1 MTVPSIGKT
10 EPTIRRPLTIAAGL
24 VILVALSAASFACG
38 EVGGWG
44 GMENMHQDMHG
55 GGDRVPQTP
64 VVSTESQVM
73 VEIRD
78 FDFFPRELTVK
89 TGTAVTWVNRDAAP
103 HDATD
108 EAGGWGTGTLN
119 QGESAILT
127 FDSPGAY
134 RYFCTIH
141 PNMRA
146 NPDGGV
152 ARQSLTGTRTALD
165 IAEERYA
172 RGDITREE
180 FEQIK
185 RDLAG
190 S

>member
-1 MTVPSIGKT
+1 MLSTAWPPADGKNRAT
-10 EPTIRRPLTIAAGL
+10 GHERPLRIALPLA
-24 VILVALSAASFACG
+24 VVATATLALALACG
-38 EVGGWG
+38 GSGMG
-44 GMENMHQDMHG
+44 GMLDDGMGGMHG
-55 GGDRVPQTP
+55 GDSQAAQTP
-64 VVSTESQVM
+64 VVSAASQM
-73 VEIRD
+73 TVENRD

-119 QGESAILT
+119 QGESATLT

-146 NPDGGV
+146 TLTV
-152 ARQSLTGTRTALD
+152 AERDKASRLAAAGHEVEAPHEMGHAEIGHTGL
-165 IAEERYA
+165 
-172 RGDITREE
+172 
-180 FEQIK
+180 
-185 RDLAG
+185 
-190 S
+190 